1 MNYRIAYL
9 ADGVRAT
16 TETRASHAAAAVS
29 ATNTQCLRLNKA
41 FELLS
46 VQLRNTASQPPLL
59 SGASKAR

>member
-16 TETRASHAAAAVS
+16 IDIRASHAAAAVS
-29 ATNTQCLRLNKA
+29 ATNAQCLRRNVA

-46 VQLRNTASQPPLL
+46 VQLKNTTAHQPLP
-59 SGASKAR
+59 SRTSTAR